1 MAATRLLLDATS
13 PLMFFLVAGKVRTR
27 CQPLNPLPPP
37 ACTHCLQAG
46 PQAALEAALVLLLLR
61 VPEACSAA
69 LASAVALRLSD
80 HLSAALVLRSRASA
94 LAAAAAALVLAA
106 AAAAAALALPLIYS
120 HFFPNL
126 LPLPN
131 AAIAAAAVAAAAA
144 AASSAA
150 EGLLYGQG
158 RVAIINASGLFANW
172 VRCHCYLLH
181 PRHIT
186 SIIAI
191 VIITTITALSQVVA
205 LPLAVWLLHAQSLPP
220 VACVCAALASGHIV
234 RTVSHVLA
242 CDV

>member
-1 MAATRLLLDATS
+1 
-13 PLMFFLVAGKVRTR
+13 
-27 CQPLNPLPPP
+27 
-37 ACTHCLQAG
+37 
-46 PQAALEAALVLLLLR
+46 
-61 VPEACSAA
+61 
-69 LASAVALRLSD
+69 
-80 HLSAALVLRSRASA
+80 

-172 VRCHCYLLH
+172 VRCHCYQGHNLLQ

>member
-1 MAATRLLLDATS
+1 
-13 PLMFFLVAGKVRTR
+13 
-27 CQPLNPLPPP
+27 
-37 ACTHCLQAG
+37 
-46 PQAALEAALVLLLLR
+46 
-61 VPEACSAA
+61 
-69 LASAVALRLSD
+69 
-80 HLSAALVLRSRASA
+80 

-126 LPLPN
+126 LTLPN

-172 VRCHCYLLH
+172 VRCHCYHGHYLLH